1 MLDYSL
7 KNERNVWTFA
17 IFPLRNPAHLLVSR
31 IMIRKGTA
39 PPTQKKWVNR
49 FLLYLL
55 ISLISL
61 SIADLAIL
69 KVRFFFLPERSAGR
83 SLRPVPPNPI
93 KSRDFFQPIVSRNL
107 FSSKGEIPPELLP
120 KGVEAK
126 PKDNEPILSS
136 LPIALIGTLVH
147 SNPDKSIAAI
157 EVKSKN
163 QIVSY
168 SPGRDIETLA
178 KVEKITRGKVIIRNL
193 SADRLEYIEL
203 KDANKITFDAKPK
216 VAEGEKPA
224 VVQKAGDNK
233 FEIKKSDL
241 DEKLKD
247 IQSILYQ
254 ARAVPAK
261 RPGSGETYGFR
272 LLEIQPDSIYTQLG
286 LQVMDVITGVN
297 GSPVTSTQQALEMYQ
312 ALRNSPNIKLNVERG
327 GKNEEMSYTVK

>member
-1 MLDYSL
+1 M
-7 KNERNVWTFA
+7 T
-17 IFPLRNPAHLLVSR
+17 
-31 IMIRKGTA
+31 RKQTA
-39 PPTQKKWVNR
+39 PSPKKIWVNR
-49 FLLYLL
+49 FLVYLL

-61 SIADLAIL
+61 SIADLSIL
-69 KVRFFFLPERSAGR
+69 KVRYFLMPERTQKN
-83 SLRPVPPNPI
+83 SLRSVPPNPI
-93 KSRDFFQPIVSRNL
+93 KSRDFFQPIVTRNL

-120 KGVEAK
+120 KGVEAR
-126 PKDNEPILSS
+126 PKDNEPVPST
-136 LPIALIGTLVH
+136 LPLNLIGTLVH
-147 SNPDKSIAAI
+147 SNPEKSIAAI
-157 EVKSKN
+157 ELKTKN
-163 QIVSY
+163 QIS
-168 SPGRDIETLA
+168 SFSTGKEIENLA
-178 KVEKITRGKVIIRNL
+178 KVETILRAKVIIRNL
-193 SADRLEYIEL
+193 SADRLEFIEI
-203 KDANKITFDAKPK
+203 KDANKVTFDAKPK
-216 VAEGEKPA
+216 VATEEKTTII
-224 VVQKAGDNK
+224 QKAGDNK

-327 GKNEEMSYTVK
+327 GKTEEMTYTVK

>member
-1 MLDYSL
+1 MT
-7 KNERNVWTFA
+7 K
-17 IFPLRNPAHLLVSR
+17 
-31 IMIRKGTA
+31 KGSALSTRR
-39 PPTQKKWVNR
+39 KWVNK
-49 FLLYLL
+49 FLVYLL

-69 KVRFFFLPERSAGR
+69 KVRFFFLPERTQKNMTR
-83 SLRPVPPNPI
+83 NIPPNPI

-120 KGVEAK
+120 KGEIAK

-136 LPIALIGTLVH
+136 LPLNLIGTLVH
-147 SNPDKSIAAI
+147 SSPEKSIAAI
-157 EVKSKN
+157 EIKTKN
-163 QIVSY
+163 QIISFAT
-168 SPGRDIETLA
+168 GKEIEGLA

-193 SADRLEYIEL
+193 SADRLEYIEM
-203 KDANKITFDAKPK
+203 KDANKVTFDTKPK
-216 VAEGEKPA
+216 PVAEEKGNS
-224 VVQKAGDNK
+224 VIQKAGDNK

-272 LLEIQPDSIYTQLG
+272 LLEIQADSIYTQLG
-286 LQVMDVITGVN
+286 LQVMDVITSVN
-297 GSPVTSTQQALEMYQ
+297 GTPVTSTQQALEMYQ
-312 ALRNSPNIKLNVERG
+312 ALRNSPNIKLGVERG
-327 GKNEEMSYTVK
+327 GKNEELSYTVK

>member
-1 MLDYSL
+1 M
-7 KNERNVWTFA
+7 T
-17 IFPLRNPAHLLVSR
+17 
-31 IMIRKGTA
+31 RKGTS
-39 PPTQKKWVNR
+39 PSSQRKWVNR
-49 FLLYLL
+49 LLIYFL

-69 KVRFFFLPERSAGR
+69 KVRFFFLPERTQKNSAR
-83 SLRPVPPNPI
+83 MTPPNPI

-126 PKDNEPILSS
+126 PKDNEPILSG
-136 LPIALIGTLVH
+136 LPLTLVGTLVH
-147 SNPDKSIAAI
+147 SNPEKSIAAI
-157 EVKSKN
+157 EIKSKS
-163 QIVSY
+163 QITSF
-168 SPGRDIETLA
+168 STGKEIENLA
-178 KVEKITRGKVIIRNL
+178 KVEKIQRGKVIIRNL
-193 SADRLEYIEL
+193 SADRLEYIEM
-203 KDANKITFDAKPK
+203 KDANKVTFDAKPK
-216 VAEGEKPA
+216 DVVTDEKPS
-224 VVQKAGDNK
+224 VITKSGDNK

-286 LQVMDVITGVN
+286 LQVMDVITSVN
-297 GSPVTSTQQALEMYQ
+297 GSPVTSAQQALEMYQ
-312 ALRNSPNIKLNVERG
+312 ALRNSPNIKLGVERG
-327 GKNEEMSYTVK
+327 GKTEELSYTVKQ

>member
-1 MLDYSL
+1 M
-7 KNERNVWTFA
+7 T
-17 IFPLRNPAHLLVSR
+17 
-31 IMIRKGTA
+31 RKGTA
-39 PPTQKKWVNR
+39 LPTQKKWVNR
-49 FLLYLL
+49 FLVYLL

-69 KVRFFFLPERSAGR
+69 KVRYFFIPELSPRNSM
-83 SLRPVPPNPI
+83 RPVPPNPI

-120 KGVEAK
+120 KGVDAK

-136 LPIALIGTLVH
+136 LPISLVGTLVH
-147 SNPDKSIAAI
+147 STPEKSIAAI
-157 EVKSKN
+157 EIKSKN
-163 QIVSY
+163 QISSF
-168 SPGRDIETLA
+168 SPGKDIENLA
-178 KVEKITRGKVIIRNL
+178 KVEKISRGKVIIRNL
-193 SADRLEYIEL
+193 SADRLEYIEM
-203 KDANKITFDAKPK
+203 KDANKVSFDAKPK
-216 VAEGEKPA
+216 AAEGEEKAA
-224 VVQKAGDNK
+224 VVHKAGDNK

-297 GSPVTSTQQALEMYQ
+297 GTPVTSTQQALEMYQ

-327 GKNEEMSYTVK
+327 GKSEEMSYTVK